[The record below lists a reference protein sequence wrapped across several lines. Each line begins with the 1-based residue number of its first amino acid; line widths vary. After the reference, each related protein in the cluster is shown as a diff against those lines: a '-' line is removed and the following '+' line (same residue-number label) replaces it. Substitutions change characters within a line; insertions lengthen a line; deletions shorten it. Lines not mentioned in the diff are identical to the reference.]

1 MSLSFIYLCLV
12 LGPMLLGS
20 ILAIVSRSR
29 VMTEADYELYFRTHI
44 MGMTVSNLLT
54 PEVQQMLAQRLA
66 PPPRQE
72 IDAEFETWS
81 NFMKYVEDDQE
92 KL

>member
-1 MSLSFIYLCLV
+1 MSLSFIFICLV
-12 LGPMLLGS
+12 LGPVLLGS
-20 ILAIVSRSR
+20 ILAIVSRSQ

-66 PPPRQE
+66 SRPQQK
-72 IDAEFETWS
+72 IDPELDTWS
-81 NFMKYVEDDQE
+81 NFMKYQDKVEDE
-92 KL
+92 